1 MDDRLNAILGDPE
14 KMKSIFEIASKIA
27 GKQDW
32 APAAET
38 PSPEGFKEAFKNM
51 QESGALDGIIKNLSG
66 ASENESSKKSE
77 SDGEKGGLSAMLP
90 NILRM
95 LGGSD
100 SLKSDRAN
108 LLKAIKPYVN
118 QNRAESI
125 DHAVNVAGMAK
136 NARSVIDGFKK

>member
-1 MDDRLNAILGDPE
+1 
-14 KMKSIFEIASKIA
+14 
-27 GKQDW
+27 
-32 APAAET
+32 
-38 PSPEGFKEAFKNM
+38 
-51 QESGALDGIIKNLSG
+51 
-66 ASENESSKKSE
+66 
-77 SDGEKGGLSAMLP
+77 MLP

>member
-14 KMKSIFEIASKIA
+14 KMKSVFEIASKIA
-27 GKQDW
+27 GKQDG
-32 APAAET
+32 APAET

-51 QESGALDGIIKNLSG
+51 QESGALDDIIKNLSG
-66 ASENESSKKSE
+66 ASENESSKKPE

>member
-14 KMKSIFEIASKIA
+14 KMKSVFEIASKIA
-27 GKQDW
+27 GKQDG
-32 APAAET
+32 APAET

-51 QESGALDGIIKNLSG
+51 QESGALDGIIKKLSG
-66 ASENESSKKSE
+66 ASENESSKKPE

-136 NARSVIDGFKK
+136 NARSFIDGFKK